1 MIGMN
6 RPKVCLDSPLYIGM
20 CVLDMSKAFMY
31 DTSSY
36 AIENEFGIDRWNQRV
51 HKVVMVK
58 VVKKDKGVRKCVQ
71 RNITFDDFIN
81 CLRTRNNFKMQQ
93 RMIKSGIDNV
103 LSVVG
108 NRIVLSADDN
118 KRYWLPDGI
127 NSRALGHYANNTS

>member
-58 VVKKDKGVRKCVQ
+58 VVKKGVRKCVQ
-71 RNITFDDFIN
+71 RNITFDD
-81 CLRTRNNFKMQQ
+81 LKLQQ

-103 LSVVG
+103 FSVVG